1 MHNVSQ
7 EYKDSMK
14 SALRDRGYIRIAFG
28 GVNSAAQNNALIS
41 GGQISRS
48 DPSEVFNNG
57 LDDYVCAT
65 LEHNFTRVDGSMYFP
80 TYGLE
85 KAFIG
90 DAFIEEIAAIDP
102 DQLTP
107 KDALDWLYKLVA
119 RARKLRCE

>member
-1 MHNVSQ
+1 MQNVSQ

-65 LEHNFTRVDGSMYFP
+65 LEHNFT
-80 TYGLE
+80 
-85 KAFIG
+85 
-90 DAFIEEIAAIDP
+90 
-102 DQLTP
+102 
-107 KDALDWLYKLVA
+107 
-119 RARKLRCE
+119 